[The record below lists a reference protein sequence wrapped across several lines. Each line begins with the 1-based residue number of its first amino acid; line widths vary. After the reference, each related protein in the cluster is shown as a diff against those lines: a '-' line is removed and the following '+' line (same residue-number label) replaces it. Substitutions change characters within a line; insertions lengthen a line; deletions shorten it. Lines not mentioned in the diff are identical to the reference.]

1 MLNFFAIYNYNFSM
15 NKKIKFTL
23 FLLLLSTNLLIA
35 QNNTADSKLNVSIN
49 NFNDK
54 IFTSLC
60 DTDQNVSFSSISI
73 YNQLYY
79 LLNASDETT
88 QKQISN
94 FLELNTNAD
103 FNDLEKIFSSV
114 ENMNNSIW
122 YANQLTLNKD
132 IFSSNK
138 NAIEFKKVDFYNP
151 KTKNKINDYIS
162 KKTNHQ
168 INDFLKDLD
177 SNNKAI
183 FINTLYFEQKWE
195 TPFKSKSTESQ
206 EFFIS
211 KDNSKTKLFMQNE
224 TVVKYY
230 ERQNLK
236 IVELPYK
243 NERYSMLIFLPSQID
258 FDFSKINLSEL
269 TKTFFTSEDV
279 QNKFCLIKLPK
290 FTSDYKT
297 DIFPLLL
304 ENGIEKISMPKL
316 FKNNQG
322 ILIDEILHEAKV
334 SIDEEKTKAAAVT
347 LSMVKSA
354 HLPPDTSFIADHPFC
369 YTIYDKELGINLF
382 TGIIRDPQQ

>member
-79 LLNASDETT
+79 LFNASDETT

-151 KTKNKINDYIS
+151 KTKNIINDYIS

-195 TPFKSKSTESQ
+195 TPFKSKSTKSQ
-206 EFFIS
+206 EFFI
-211 KDNSKTKLFMQNE
+211 
-224 TVVKYY
+224 
-230 ERQNLK
+230 RP
-236 IVELPYK
+236 IV
-243 NERYSMLIFLPSQID
+243 
-258 FDFSKINLSEL
+258 
-269 TKTFFTSEDV
+269 
-279 QNKFCLIKLPK
+279 
-290 FTSDYKT
+290 
-297 DIFPLLL
+297 
-304 ENGIEKISMPKL
+304 
-316 FKNNQG
+316 
-322 ILIDEILHEAKV
+322 
-334 SIDEEKTKAAAVT
+334 
-347 LSMVKSA
+347 
-354 HLPPDTSFIADHPFC
+354 
-369 YTIYDKELGINLF
+369 
-382 TGIIRDPQQ
+382 